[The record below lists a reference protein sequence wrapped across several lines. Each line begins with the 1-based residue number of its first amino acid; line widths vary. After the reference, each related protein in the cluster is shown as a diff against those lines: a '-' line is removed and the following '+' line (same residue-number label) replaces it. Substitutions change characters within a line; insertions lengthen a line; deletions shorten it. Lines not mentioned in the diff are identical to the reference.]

1 MNAYYEHSLVKH
13 RFEERSSRQAYMYL
27 SGCQSHFDMIIFRP
41 MNCAARL
48 VEIFGS
54 QADVARAFQLDR
66 AVVNNWVKSGYVPAR
81 WAMEVEHAT
90 DGRISALEILNEAHA
105 KKPVRVKSRPDDFV
119 YDAPIGSE
127 TMNPYAP
134 AKRIQSFHPPQR
146 TLMGPGPT
154 EIHPRVLT
162 TMSQPAI
169 GYLDPV
175 FVEMM
180 EELKSLLRYVYQ
192 TRNALTFPLSGPG
205 SVGMEFCFVNMV
217 RPGDKVIVCRNGVF
231 GGRMIENVERVGGV
245 PVVVE
250 DEWGS
255 PVDPHKLEDALRKNR
270 DARIVAFVHAETST
284 GVQSDAKLLTGIAH
298 KHDAMVIVDAV
309 TSLGGSPVK
318 VDEWEIDAIYS
329 ASQKCLSCTPGLSP
343 VSFNDRVVAHVKSR
357 KDKVHSWFMD
367 MSLLLGYWGATTRTY
382 HHTAPTNSLF
392 ALHEALLLIRE
403 EELEKS
409 WARHQRHH
417 TALKAGLEAMA
428 LKFLVKPQ
436 YQLPQ
441 MNAVLCPQGVNEADV
456 RKTLLNEFSI
466 EIGAGLGPLA
476 GKIWRFGI
484 MGYSCRPDNVML
496 CLSALGSVLSD
507 MGLPVH
513 VGAAEAAA
521 HEAYASMHATAA
533 KQKLQKKR
541 VAA

>member
-1 MNAYYEHSLVKH
+1 
-13 RFEERSSRQAYMYL
+13 
-27 SGCQSHFDMIIFRP
+27 
-41 MNCAARL
+41 MNCAERL

-66 AVVNNWVKSGYVPAR
+66 AVVNHWIKIGYVPAR
-81 WAMEVEHAT
+81 WAGEVERLT
-90 DGRISALEILNEAHA
+90 QGRISSVDIVNEAST
-105 KKPVRVKSRPDDFV
+105 KKPVRVKSRPDD
-119 YDAPIGSE
+119 APFGISPE
-127 TMNPYAP
+127 SLTMTSYAP

-180 EELKSLLRYVYQ
+180 EELKSLLRYAYQ
-192 TRNALTFPLSGPG
+192 TKNALTFPLSGPG
-205 SVGMEFCFVNMV
+205 SVGMEYCFVNLV
-217 RPGDKVIVCRNGVF
+217 APGDKVIVCQNGVF
-231 GGRMIENVERVGGV
+231 GGRMLENVMRMGGV

-250 DEWGS
+250 DKWGE
-255 PVDPHKLEDALRKNR
+255 PVDPQKVEDALNKNR

-284 GVQSDAKLLTGIAH
+284 GCQSDAKLLTRIAH
-298 KHDAMVIVDAV
+298 KRDALVIVDAV
-309 TSLGGSPVK
+309 TSLAGTAVK
-318 VDEWEIDAIYS
+318 VDEWGIDAIYS

-343 VSFNDRVVAHVKSR
+343 VSFSDRVVERVQKR
-357 KDKVHSWFMD
+357 KDRIHSWFMD
-367 MSLLLGYWGATTRTY
+367 MNLLLGYWGATTRTY

-403 EELEKS
+403 EGLENS

-417 TALKAGLEAMA
+417 TALKAGLEAIG
-428 LKFLVKPQ
+428 LKFLVNEKH
-436 YQLPQ
+436 QLPQ
-441 MNAVLCPQGVNEADV
+441 MNAVLCPEGVDEAMV
-456 RKTLLNEFSI
+456 RKTLLDEFGL
-466 EIGAGLGPLA
+466 EIGAGLGPLK
-476 GKIWRFGI
+476 GRIWRFGL

-496 CLSALGSVLSD
+496 GLSALSSVLSD

-513 VGAAEAAA
+513 VGDAEAAA
-521 HEAYASMHATAA
+521 HGAYAQMHAKDA
-533 KQKLQKKR
+533 QRKKR
-541 VAA
+541 AA

>member
-1 MNAYYEHSLVKH
+1 
-13 RFEERSSRQAYMYL
+13 
-27 SGCQSHFDMIIFRP
+27 
-41 MNCAARL
+41 MNCAERL
-48 VEIFGS
+48 VEMFGS
-54 QADVARAFQLDR
+54 QADVARAFHLDR
-66 AVVNNWVKSGYVPAR
+66 AVVHNWMKIGYVPAR
-81 WAMEVEHAT
+81 WAGEVERVT
-90 DGRISALEILNEAHA
+90 DGRISALDVINEASA
-105 KKPVRVKSRPDDFV
+105 KNPVRVKSRSAEVPFGLNDESD
-119 YDAPIGSE
+119 PMSQ
-127 TMNPYAP
+127 YAP
-134 AKRIQSFHPPQR
+134 SKRIQSFHPPQR

-192 TRNALTFPLSGPG
+192 TKNALTFPLSGPG

-217 RPGDKVIVCRNGVF
+217 APGDKVVVCQNGVF
-231 GGRMIENVERVGGV
+231 GGRMLENVIRCGGT
-245 PVVVE
+245 PVLVE
-250 DEWGS
+250 DKWGE
-255 PVDPHKLEDALRKNR
+255 PVDPQKLEDALKKNK
-270 DARIVAFVHAETST
+270 DAKVVAFVHAETST
-284 GVQSDAKLLTGIAH
+284 GAQSDAKALTQIAH
-298 KHDAMVIVDAV
+298 KHGAMVIVDAV
-309 TSLGGSPVK
+309 TSLAGTPVK

-343 VSFNDRVVAHVKSR
+343 VSFSERVIEHVKKR
-357 KDKVHSWFMD
+357 KDKIHSWFMD
-367 MSLLLGYWGATTRTY
+367 MNLLFNYWSAGARTY

-403 EELEKS
+403 EGLENA
-409 WARHQRHH
+409 WARATRHH
-417 TALKAGLEAMA
+417 LALKAGLEAMGM
-428 LKFLVKPQ
+428 KMLVAEK

-441 MNAVLCPQGVNEADV
+441 MNAVRCPEGVNEAEV
-456 RKTLLNEFSI
+456 RKRLLNEFSI

-476 GKIWRFGI
+476 GKIWRIGL

-513 VGAAEAAA
+513 VGDAEAAA
-521 HEAYASMHATAA
+521 HGAYAQMHVKDA
-533 KQKLQKKR
+533 QRKKR
-541 VAA
+541 AA